1 MLASFH
7 AKTTD
12 LIDAIPETGKID
24 INGVDNN
31 GVTPLHYAI
40 IGSNPKI
47 IVPHLLQK
55 GADPNV
61 ADKKLV
67 TPLHKAA
74 NFAKDM
80 DIIDFL
86 FNHPD
91 VDVNYLDNWGRNAL
105 YYATINENGLRER
118 IANLLRRKAPRK
130 EKTNRMRW

>member
-40 IGSNPKI
+40 IGPNPTI

-55 GADPNV
+55 GANPNG
-61 ADKKLV
+61 AGRNGI
-67 TPLHKAA
+67 TPLHLATQ
-74 NFAKDM
+74 FAKDVQLVE
-80 DIIDFL
+80 IL
-86 FNHPD
+86 LNHPD
-91 VDVNYLDNWGRNAL
+91 VDINRLDNAGRNGWI
-105 YYATINENGLRER
+105 TQ
-118 IANLLRRKAPRK
+118 
-130 EKTNRMRW
+130 